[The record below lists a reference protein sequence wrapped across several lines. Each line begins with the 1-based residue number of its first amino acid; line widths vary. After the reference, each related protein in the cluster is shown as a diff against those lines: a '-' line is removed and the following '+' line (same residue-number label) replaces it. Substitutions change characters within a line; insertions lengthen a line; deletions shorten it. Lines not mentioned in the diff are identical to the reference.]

1 MKKTMMALGLAAALV
16 LMLTACGGGAGK
28 EKDSAS
34 AGSTDSASRPI
45 IEEPLVKEVA
55 DDGLCHI
62 GILTY
67 RSHGAAEETI
77 RGFEDEFRSM
87 MGSTEVVFE
96 TMDAD
101 GDPEKCARIA
111 TGYANSGYKL
121 IFAVGT
127 EAVQNAGAAVK
138 DVPII
143 GACVTDYLLAEVV
156 SSLEAPGGNISG
168 VSSLGPIN
176 LQIDQLTEALPWPT
190 KVGIVASGTEVGSK
204 FQVSIAAQ
212 CLAEKNI
219 EWESYNGNTEE
230 TLRKVL
236 EKAASECSCLYL
248 PTDSFVASHMDI
260 VKEVSLATK
269 IPVITGDY
277 HMCRG
282 GGLFCYSIDYEK
294 LGRKA
299 ASMAFDELE
308 KGEEISRLAVR
319 EEELKDTQ
327 KYYNPEMA
335 EALEW
340 YSYGGM
346 SPIVIA
352 SPEEEAQSGETQ
364 YGEAQNGDTQYGEEN
379 TDY

>member
-282 GGLFCYSIDYEK
+282 GGLFCCSIDYEK

-379 TDY
+379 TD

>member
-282 GGLFCYSIDYEK
+282 GGLFCCSIDYEK

>member
-1 MKKTMMALGLAAALV
+1 MMKRMMALGITAVLV
-16 LMLTACGGGAGK
+16 LMLTACGGDAGK
-28 EKDSAS
+28 GKNNESAE
-34 AGSTDSASRPI
+34 STDSASQPI
-45 IEEPLVKEVA
+45 MEEPLIKEVE

-77 RGFEDEFRSM
+77 EGFEDEFRDM

-96 TMDAD
+96 RMDAD

-127 EAVQNAGAAVK
+127 EAVQNAGAAVN

-156 SSLEAPGGNISG
+156 SSLEAPGKNITG

-176 LQIDQLTEALPWPT
+176 LQIDQITNVLPWPS

-219 EWESYNGNTEE
+219 EWESYNANTEE
-230 TLRKVL
+230 TLREVL

-260 VKEVSLATK
+260 VKEVSLSSQ

-294 LGRKA
+294 HGRQA
-299 ASMAFDELE
+299 AAMAFDVLE
-308 KGEEISRLAVR
+308 KGEEISRMAVR

-327 KYYNPEMA
+327 QYYNPEMA
-335 EALEW
+335 EALNW
-340 YSYGGM
+340 YNYGGM

-352 SPEEEAQSGETQ
+352 SQEEEAQSGETQ
-364 YGEAQNGDTQYGEEN
+364 SGGDHTEY
-379 TDY
+379 

>member
-1 MKKTMMALGLAAALV
+1 MKKRIIALGLAAVLV
-16 LMLTACGGGAGK
+16 LMLTACGGGTGMGN
-28 EKDSAS
+28 DSAS
-34 AGSTDSASRPI
+34 AGSTDSASKPI
-45 IEEPLVKEVA
+45 MEEPLVKEVA

-77 RGFEDEFRSM
+77 KGFEDEFRSM

-96 TMDAD
+96 RMDAD

-156 SSLEAPGGNISG
+156 SSLEAPGGNITG
-168 VSSLGPIN
+168 VSSMGPIN
-176 LQIDQLTEALPWPT
+176 LQIDQITDVLPWPA

-230 TLRKVL
+230 TLREVL

-260 VKEVSLATK
+260 VKEVSLSSQ

-294 LGRKA
+294 HGRHA
-299 ASMAFDELE
+299 AAMAFDVLE

-319 EEELKDTQ
+319 EEELEDTQ
-327 KYYNPEMA
+327 QYYNPEMA
-335 EALEW
+335 EALNW
-340 YSYGGM
+340 YDYGSM

-352 SPEEEAQSGETQ
+352 QPGEEAQSGETQ
-364 YGEAQNGDTQYGEEN
+364 YDETQYGQTQNDEEN
-379 TDY
+379 TEY

>member
-1 MKKTMMALGLAAALV
+1 MKKRIIALGLAAVLV
-16 LMLTACGGGAGK
+16 LMLTACGGGTGK
-28 EKDSAS
+28 GNDSAS
-34 AGSTDSASRPI
+34 AGSTDSASKPI
-45 IEEPLVKEVA
+45 MEEPLVKEVA

-67 RSHGAAEETI
+67 RNHGAAEETI
-77 RGFEDEFRSM
+77 KGFEDEFRSM

-96 TMDAD
+96 RMDAD
-101 GDPEKCARIA
+101 GDSEKCARIA

-156 SSLEAPGGNISG
+156 SSLEAPGGNITG
-168 VSSLGPIN
+168 VSSMGPIN
-176 LQIDQLTEALPWPT
+176 LQIDQITDVLPWPT

-230 TLRKVL
+230 TLREVL

-260 VKEVSLATK
+260 VKEVSLS
-269 IPVITGDY
+269 Y
-277 HMCRG
+277 
-282 GGLFCYSIDYEK
+282 
-294 LGRKA
+294 
-299 ASMAFDELE
+299 ASMRHRYG
-308 KGEEISRLAVR
+308 KEEFNQVSRFITEIDGRYLDGDVPQRSAEPAARQPPARTAVVPY
-319 EEELKDTQ
+319 TV
-327 KYYNPEMA
+327 PV
-335 EALEW
+335 
-340 YSYGGM
+340 
-346 SPIVIA
+346 PA
-352 SPEEEAQSGETQ
+352 SVAPDRTVTFVSTVLVAGIDPSTFKRPPFTSTRPD
-364 YGEAQNGDTQYGEEN
+364 AV
-379 TDY
+379 

>member
-1 MKKTMMALGLAAALV
+1 MKKTMMALGLASALV

-34 AGSTDSASRPI
+34 AGSTDSASQPI
-45 IEEPLVKEVA
+45 IEEQLVKEVA

-77 RGFEDEFRSM
+77 QGFEDEFRSM

-230 TLRKVL
+230 TLREVL

-294 LGRKA
+294 HGRQA
-299 ASMAFDELE
+299 AAMAFDVLE

-364 YGEAQNGDTQYGEEN
+364 YGEAQNGEEN
-379 TDY
+379 TEY